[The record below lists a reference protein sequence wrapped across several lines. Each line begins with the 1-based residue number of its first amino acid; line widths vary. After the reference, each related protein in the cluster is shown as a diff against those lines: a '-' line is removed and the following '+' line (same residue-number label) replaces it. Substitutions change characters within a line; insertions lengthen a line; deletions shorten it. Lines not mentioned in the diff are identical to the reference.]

1 MLFFKQKTAY
11 EMRIRYWSSDVCSSD
26 LLPIQSVLHLS
37 GIDRGGAARLP
48 PRQPFGALRDRVVQG
63 KPRRGGRARQ
73 LRARLRRARD
83 HEGGAD
89 SGWLTQGAEI
99 GRAHV

>member
-1 MLFFKQKTAY
+1 M
-11 EMRIRYWSSDVCSSD
+11 
-26 LLPIQSVLHLS
+26 QSVLHLS
-37 GIDRGGAARLP
+37 GIDRGGAARRP

-89 SGWLTQGAEI
+89 SGWLTQGAGEAAEI
-99 GRAHV
+99 KESFLRRSEEHKSELQSLMRNTYYVI